1 MSFPTTNTD
10 KLTPIRVV
18 RIIDRLNIGGPAK
31 HVSWLSAGMN
41 EQAFHTTL
49 VTGVVP
55 EGEGDMSYFARAAG
69 VEPVII
75 EEMSRELG
83 LRDVVV
89 VTKLV
94 RLLFKLKPQII
105 HTHKAKAGA
114 TGRAAALIYKWLTPS
129 ALWFRPRSCRI
140 VHTFHGH
147 IFHSYYGKAKT
158 KVFILI
164 ESLLGRFCTDKI
176 VTISQQQR
184 REIAGILGI
193 KQARKFQVIPL
204 GLDFSELENRQGT
217 LRKEYGIAQV
227 EVLIGI
233 VGRLCEVKNHSMFL
247 QAAARLLQKQSEQT
261 RNTTKNKLSFSRIRF
276 VIIGDGH
283 LRQGL
288 EAEAAALGI
297 AEQVIFTGF
306 REDVGSLYADLDIV
320 ALTSLNEG
328 TPLTLIEAMSCGRT
342 VIATKVGGVVDILGS
357 EVEKGQPF
365 SICEH
370 GLGVPSGDVEGFAQA
385 LRFLIDH
392 AEMRKAMGERGKQFV
407 KSHLSKTR
415 LLNDMEKLYREL
427 LGVAVPQEA
436 VKVRAGL

>member
-1 MSFPTTNTD
+1 MT
-10 KLTPIRVV
+10 
-18 RIIDRLNIGGPAK
+18 
-31 HVSWLSAGMN
+31 
-41 EQAFHTTL
+41 
-49 VTGVVP
+49 
-55 EGEGDMSYFARAAG
+55 YFAQAAG

-83 LRDVVV
+83 LRDIVVIA
-89 VTKLV
+89 KLV

-114 TGRAAALIYKWLTPS
+114 AGRTAAMLYKWLTPS
-129 ALWFRPRSCRI
+129 ALWFRPRPCQV

-158 KVFILI
+158 KMFILI

-176 VTISQQQR
+176 ITISQQQR
-184 REIAGILGI
+184 REIADILGI
-193 KQARKFQVIPL
+193 RQAEKFQIIPL
-204 GLDFSELENRQGT
+204 GLDFSELENCQGT
-217 LRKEYGIAQV
+217 LRKEYGIAQD

-247 QAAARLLQKQSEQT
+247 QAAAHLLQEQN
-261 RNTTKNKLSFSRIRF
+261 RNGEQAKTATENKLSFSPVRF

-283 LRQGL
+283 LRQSL

-297 AEQVIFTGF
+297 AGQVIFTGF

-328 TPLTLIEAMSCGRT
+328 TPLTLIEAMSCGRA

-370 GLGVPSGDVEGFAQA
+370 GLSVPSGDVEGFAEA
-385 LRFLIDH
+385 LRFLIDR
-392 AEMRKAMGERGKQFV
+392 AEMRQAMGERGQQFV
-407 KSHLSKTR
+407 KAQLSKTR

-427 LGVAVPQEA
+427 LGIAIPQEA
-436 VKVRAGL
+436 VKVRAGM